1 VRRHAALLGT
11 LVLAAAPC
19 VAAGEFTFAGFSRAT
34 TMDELKTRFPTSS
47 FADNYV
53 YVSDADARDHVYGVQ
68 IPGRNPSAPPRL
80 TFERPAER
88 TKSRR
93 PEYPACATLESAVK
107 RAYGA
112 ASRVRDFMEE
122 QSRNHELTW
131 ERDGEILTLACFRM
145 GKGAYLAEALSI
157 WAKEAR

>member
-1 VRRHAALLGT
+1 MRWRAALLGM
-11 LVLAAAPC
+11 LVLAAPC
-19 VAAGEFTFAGFSRAT
+19 VAAGELTFAGFSRAT
-34 TMDELKTRFPTSS
+34 TMDELKARFPTSS

-68 IPGRNPSAPPRL
+68 IPGRNASAPLRL

-88 TKSRR
+88 TKSRH

-112 ASRVRDFMEE
+112 PSRVRDFMEE
-122 QSRNHELTW
+122 QSQNHELTW
-131 ERDGEILTLACFRM
+131 ERDGEILTLACFRI
-145 GKGAYLAEALSI
+145 GKGTYLAEALSI

>member
-1 VRRHAALLGT
+1 VRRHAALVGML
-11 LVLAAAPC
+11 LVAAAPC
-19 VAAGEFTFAGFSRAT
+19 VAADGFNVAGFSRAT
-34 TMDELKTRFPTSS
+34 TMDELKARFPTSS

-68 IPGRNPSAPPRL
+68 IPGRSPSNPLRL

-88 TKSRR
+88 TKSHR

-112 ASRVRDFMEE
+112 PSRVRDFMEE
-122 QSRNHELTW
+122 QSQNHELTW
-131 ERDGEILTLACFRM
+131 ERDGELLTLACFRM

-157 WAKEAR
+157 WAKEVR